1 MAIQYI
7 GSSISGIA
15 SDTKPTLSANEKGV
29 LFVETDTDKIY
40 QWDTDSWNE
49 AGGGTDLDG
58 AITINDSG
66 ADADFRVESSGN
78 ANMIFVDA
86 GNDAVGIGTNS
97 PLSYVALD
105 IDSGSDSINTVFRST
120 NDSGDCLRVM
130 LVSNSASPADNDDVI
145 AINFKADDDGGT
157 SSYVARIGVRM
168 KDVSAGTL
176 NSEMNFSVANN
187 ASDANTTGQ
196 LTMAGVWTDSSDAAF
211 KTYEGTAHSLY
222 GGTDGKV
229 ITDKLKTL
237 NVGRYYTKDTPANKI
252 AKAERHISPTAQ
264 DFYNAFGTGTELS
277 GLGGEITK
285 SDGTKETQN
294 ATLSPKD
301 MAGVG
306 LMAIKELIARI
317 ETLESE
323 VETLKG

>member
-49 AGGGTDLDG
+49 TGGGVDLDG

-66 ADADFRVESSGN
+66 ASVDFRVESN
-78 ANMIFVDA
+78 DVTHMLFVD
-86 GNDAVGIGTNS
+86 GSEDKVGIGTSS
-97 PLSYVALD
+97 PADGYLD
-105 IDSGSDSINTVFRST
+105 VDSGSTAINTVFRST

-130 LVSNSASPADNDDVI
+130 LVSNSASPADNDDVV

-237 NVGRYYTKDTPANKI
+237 NVGRYYSKDTPANKI

-285 SDGTKETQN
+285 SDGTKEKQN

>member
-40 QWDTDSWNE
+40 QWDIDSWNE
-49 AGGGTDLDG
+49 TGGGVDLDG

-66 ADADFRVESSGN
+66 ASVDFRVESN
-78 ANMIFVDA
+78 DVTHMLFVD
-86 GNDAVGIGTNS
+86 GSEDKVGIGTSS
-97 PLSYVALD
+97 PADGYLD
-105 IDSGSDSINTVFRST
+105 VDSGSTSINTVFRST
-120 NDSGDCLRVM
+120 NATTDCIRLM
-130 LVSNSASPADNDDVI
+130 IISNSASPADNDDTHALNI
-145 AINFKADDDGGT
+145 KADDSAGA
-157 SSYVARIGVRM
+157 SKYVARIGVRTL
-168 KDVSAGTL
+168 DVTAGTL
-176 NSEMNFSVANN
+176 NSEFRFTTANN
-187 ASDANTTGQ
+187 STDENTIAT
-196 LTMAGVWTDSSDAAF
+196 LSTAGVWTDSSDAAF